1 MSKYI
6 LLTGGT
12 GFIGSH
18 LLEKLLNLD
27 KKVILLKRSFSNTWR
42 INEFIGNENI
52 VLKDIDQE
60 NLEDI
65 FGQYD
70 INGIFHLSSHIQ
82 RNHKSEDIRNIIDSN
97 INFPTQLIENSV
109 KNDVEF
115 FINTGTC
122 LEYKSRSHPLK
133 ESDEINPF
141 NLYAASKVAFED
153 MLKFYC
159 DNYDLNC
166 STLKLFTPYGPK
178 DNETKIMPYLII
190 NSIKKKDIHIKSPEK
205 ILDFIFIDD
214 VVDSYISMMSNYSK
228 LKEYDSFNIGTGIG
242 TRIEDVLGIIESY
255 LGKNNNVAFG
265 NLENDQICCCNDK
278 IREKLNWMP
287 KTDLKNGI
295 KHTIEYYSSIYGNEL

>member
-1 MSKYI
+1 MSRYI

-12 GFIGSH
+12 GFIGSN
-18 LLEKLLNLD
+18 LLEELLNLN

-42 INEFIGNENI
+42 INEFIGNENL
-52 VLKDIDQE
+52 VLKDIDKE
-60 NLEDI
+60 NLKDI

-70 INGIFHLSSHIQ
+70 IEGIFHLSSLIQ
-82 RNHKSEDIRNIIDSN
+82 RNHELDAINNIIDSN
-97 INFPTQLIENSV
+97 INFPTQLLENSV
-109 KNDVEF
+109 ENDVEF

-122 LEYKSRSHPLK
+122 LEYKSMNRPLK
-133 ESDEINPF
+133 ESDEIKPF

-153 MLKFYC
+153 ILKFYY

-178 DNETKIMPYLII
+178 DNETKIMPYLIT
-190 NSIKKKDIHIKSPEK
+190 NSIKKNDIIIKSPEK
-205 ILDFIFIDD
+205 RLDFIFIDD
-214 VVDSYISMMSNYSK
+214 VVDSYISVMNNFSK
-228 LKEYDSFNIGTGIG
+228 LDEYESFNIGTGIG
-242 TRIEDVLGIIESY
+242 TSIKDVLEIIESY
-255 LGKNNNVAFG
+255 LGTNKNVTCG

-295 KHTIEYYSSIYGNEL
+295 EQTIGHYTHIYGEL